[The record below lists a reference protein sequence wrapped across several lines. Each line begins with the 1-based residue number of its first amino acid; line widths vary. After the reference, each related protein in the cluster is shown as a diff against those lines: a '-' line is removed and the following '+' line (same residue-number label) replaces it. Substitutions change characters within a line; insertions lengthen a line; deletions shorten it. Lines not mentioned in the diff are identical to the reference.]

1 GRSADGTGRDP
12 EPQGRRRAGWRCRR
26 AHVEPRPVQTGR
38 VSDTLAYFVPEA
50 LGHLEVVSRCLLAL
64 EQGRDVED
72 NAGSLYRAVHTLK
85 GAAYV
90 VGQTRVGDLAHRI
103 EDILAAGRTR
113 ARLPPPPLHPAHP
126 RS

>member
-1 GRSADGTGRDP
+1 MGHCERLLAASSGGGVSRVIRDLSP
-12 EPQGRRRAGWRCRR
+12 E
-26 AHVEPRPVQTGR
+26 H
-38 VSDTLAYFVPEA
+38 SDAFQYFVPEA

-72 NAGSLYRAVHTLK
+72 NTGSLFRAVHTLK

-103 EDILAAGRTR
+103 EDILALGRSEPERLAPAAIDAIHAGI
-113 ARLPPPPLHPAHP
+113 
-126 RS
+126 